1 MPSTSRLAALASLL
15 LATAAPALAANTII
29 ITSQTAGRSVFIE
42 KLGIRM
48 TGQSTLTS
56 VQFVIA
62 PKQDSFTRPLS
73 ATYSAA
79 YMIARGYWDGSSPH
93 LSIPVFGLY
102 AGVANSVSLS
112 FSFSDGTSTQQAV
125 QITTGAYTDSC
136 NALNSPI
143 SLTQSRTSTA
153 DLSFDYM
160 LLKKYCSNDSPTI
173 MDTDGEVR
181 WVATDKVSALSS
193 IVFNGAIYKSDG
205 HTGVDEVQWDGT
217 YRKLADYAKTN
228 NVTSTNHHNFDL
240 GKSGIVMDVNTTTE
254 TEAVDIEIDASGNVL
269 NTWDLGAIISAA
281 MVAGGDDPSKFTAP
295 VGTDWFHNNA
305 TTYNPADNTLIV
317 SSRENFVIA
326 VDYDPPADGS
336 QRKIHW
342 IFGDNTKHWH
352 QFQSLRKFALHPV
365 NGTGTSPPIGQHGI
379 SLNSQG
385 DLMLFDDGFAS
396 VYQQPPGRQR
406 NYSAPRAFSLNLA
419 RTARSAQSTFS
430 YNQQQSIYAAVCGSA
445 YEDLSAPGNF
455 LFDYPTAQNRT
466 VTILIGRNA
475 NGVQVFNFRYPA
487 VQTCG
492 TTWNTQIVHLDNLQF

>member
-1 MPSTSRLAALASLL
+1 MPYTSRLAALTSLL
-15 LATAAPALAANTII
+15 LASAVPALAANKIT

-42 KLGIRM
+42 KLGVRM
-48 TGQSTLTS
+48 TGASTLTS

-62 PKQDSFTRPLS
+62 PKQGSFTRPLS

-93 LSIPVFGLY
+93 LTVPVFGLY
-102 AGVANSVSLS
+102 AGVANSVALN
-112 FSFSDGTSTQQAV
+112 FVFSDGTSTQQNV
-125 QITTGAYTDSC
+125 QVTTGTYTDPC
-136 NALNSPI
+136 NALNNPKSF
-143 SLTQSRTSTA
+143 TQSRTSTA
-153 DLSFDYM
+153 DLSYDYM

-181 WVATDKVSALSS
+181 WVATDKAGVLSS

-205 HTGVDEVQWDGT
+205 KTGVDVVQWDGT
-217 YRKLADYAKTN
+217 YKKLADYAQTN

-240 GKSGIVMDVNTTTE
+240 GKTGIVMDVNTTTE
-254 TEAVDIEIDASGNVL
+254 TEAVDIEIDANGNVL

-305 TTYNPADNTLIV
+305 TTYNPSDNTLIV

-342 IFGDNTKHWH
+342 ILGDNSKHWH
-352 QFQSLRKFALHPV
+352 QFASLRKFALRAV
-365 NGTGTSPPIGQHGI
+365 NGTGTPPPIGQHAT
-379 SLNSQG
+379 SLNSKG
-385 DLMLFDDGFAS
+385 ELMLFDDGYAS
-396 VYQQPPGRQR
+396 IYQQPPGRQR
-406 NYSAPRAFSLNLA
+406 NYSAPRAYDLNLA
-419 RTARSAQSTFS
+419 PTARTAQATFN
-430 YNQQQSIYAAVCGSA
+430 YNQNQSIYASVCGSA
-445 YEDLSAPGNF
+445 YEDASAPGNF

-466 VTILIGRNA
+466 VTILIGLNSS
-475 NGVQVFNFRYPA
+475 GTQVFNYQYPA

-492 TTWNTQIVHLDNLQF
+492 TTWNTQIIHLENLQF